1 MKGIRNAKQSM
12 ALGGHIY
19 WRFDK
24 VLSLACLWVGVLRL
38 CEHAFCHFSN
48 SRLK

>member
-1 MKGIRNAKQSM
+1 MKGIRNVKQSM
-12 ALGGHIY
+12 ALVGHIY

-38 CEHAFCHFSN
+38 CEYAFCHFSK

>member
-1 MKGIRNAKQSM
+1 MKGIGNAEQSM
-12 ALGGHIY
+12 ALVGHIY

-24 VLSLACLWVGVLRL
+24 VLSLACLWVEVLRM
-38 CEHAFCHFSN
+38 CEHAFCHFSK